1 MKKFNADSNK
11 DFQQQPATIPD
22 RFGGLSQY
30 ILMAIPKHHLSWG
43 GNSPKTLLFWGTL
56 ICTFLL
62 VTNAQA
68 QWGQSQF
75 IEQVSGQ
82 HTELDENISGVV
94 ECNAMHKQNI
104 RSAHLPRNGSSMLHR
119 ELNFE
124 LRVSIYQLLIF
135 LIPGGLLF
143 GALLIFGIYKF
154 KTQLVKETFNFGQEV
169 FEDFLDNLSNRQNKF
184 NILSNQIANPLTP
197 VEKQQELT
205 NRLNELVLD
214 SMQVINNIAWSFD
227 SNLESMDT
235 LVVKAENVI
244 KEIIPSLVP
253 FALNVPTPNNMRNK
267 LIRPQ
272 PNQLLLLVFR
282 ELLKEII
289 NRTKSVKI
297 QIDIFSK
304 GNNLIINIQNYFKK
318 PSATPIAE
326 VLNASERIP
335 SFPAVLSSL
344 NLTLDGNS
352 LFSSP
357 QRVTATT
364 TTSDNCH
371 VEVHQNN
378 NQDNADTFF
387 CTGSW
392 TYGLFD
398 DGNHLV
404 AWGTVSAENK
414 SVSANEF
421 TTSNFFYDSHHVAK
435 P

>member
-1 MKKFNADSNK
+1 
-11 DFQQQPATIPD
+11 
-22 RFGGLSQY
+22 
-30 ILMAIPKHHLSWG
+30 
-43 GNSPKTLLFWGTL
+43 
-56 ICTFLL
+56 
-62 VTNAQA
+62 
-68 QWGQSQF
+68 
-75 IEQVSGQ
+75 
-82 HTELDENISGVV
+82 
-94 ECNAMHKQNI
+94 
-104 RSAHLPRNGSSMLHR
+104 MLHR